1 VDKELKGMLG
11 LILNK
16 LNELDSKVDS
26 LEAKF
31 ELRMDRLESRMDRLE
46 SRMDN
51 LESRMDNLESR
62 MDNLESR
69 MDHLESRQDEIY
81 LVVKAIEHNN
91 QVHRAEID
99 NLKYSV
105 SDVEG
110 TMNTIGDVITKRK
123 AI

>member
-1 VDKELKGMLG
+1 MEEEIKGMFG

-16 LNELDSKVDS
+16 LDGLESKVNS
-26 LEAKF
+26 LESKM

-46 SRMDN
+46 SKMDN
-51 LESRMDNLESR
+51 
-62 MDNLESR
+62 
-69 MDHLESRQDEIY
+69 LESRQDEIY

-99 NLKYSV
+99 NLKHTV
-105 SDVEG
+105 GNVEG
-110 TMNTIGDVITKRK
+110 TINNIGEIITKRK

>member
-1 VDKELKGMLG
+1 MEKEIKGMLG

-26 LEAKF
+26 LDSKVDSLDSKVDSLDSRVES
-31 ELRMDRLESRMDRLE
+31 LESKMEIRMN
-46 SRMDN
+46 S
-51 LESRMDNLESR
+51 
-62 MDNLESR
+62 
-69 MDHLESRQDEIY
+69 LESRQDEIY

-99 NLKYSV
+99 NLKYTV
-105 SDVEG
+105 SHVEG
-110 TMNTIGDVITKRK
+110 TINTVGDVITKRK

>member
-1 VDKELKGMLG
+1 MEKEIKEMLG

-16 LNELDSKVDS
+16 LNELDSKVD
-26 LEAKF
+26 
-31 ELRMDRLESRMDRLE
+31 RLE

-51 LESRMDNLESR
+51 
-62 MDNLESR
+62 
-69 MDHLESRQDEIY
+69 LESRQDEIY

-99 NLKYSV
+99 NLKYTV
-105 SDVEG
+105 SNVEG
-110 TMNTIGDVITKRK
+110 TINTIGDVIIKRK